1 MAEKTK
7 KDGET
12 PPEPE
17 KKPEMDE
24 GALRLQ
30 AMEKMYADEVA
41 KNARL
46 NAEIE
51 AMKKAP
57 APAVKEEDVPPAV
70 ADSIAAKRSLLLRGA
85 RAVLGA
91 DVKLDGLS
99 AAEIHRQVIAAR
111 HPDVKL
117 DGLSADFVAGRAEGI
132 MDAARA
138 TTDAARRSDAL
149 RGAHPDGDTRA
160 DAADPLA
167 DLDPR
172 DALNALTAT
181 RFERER
187 AAQE

>member
-1 MAEKTK
+1 MSEKK
-7 KDGET
+7 KDGD
-12 PPEPE
+12 PPAEPE

-46 NAEIE
+46 NAELE
-51 AMKKAP
+51 AMKTKP
-57 APAVKEEDVPPAV
+57 ADVKEEDVPAAV
-70 ADSIAAKRSLLLRGA
+70 ADSIAAKRGKLLNGA

-91 DVKLDGLS
+91 DVKLDGLPT
-99 AAEIHRQVIAAR
+99 AEIHRKVIAAR

-132 MDAARA
+132 MDAARV

-149 RGAHPDGDTRA
+149 RGAHPDGDARA

-187 AAQE
+187 AAPQE